1 MQIFQYTWWLWP
13 VLTGAV
19 LTIQS
24 KFGTRVFGH
33 WIVLIVLLL
42 FLCSLIVGVIGL
54 LELSETEKGLKK
66 ELHLLKAFF
75 CFGPTVLIIVG
86 FAAGAV
92 G

>member
-13 VLTGAV
+13 ALTGTV
-19 LTIQS
+19 LIIQAN
-24 KFGTRVFGH
+24 FGTRVFGH

-42 FLCSLIVGVIGL
+42 FLCSLIVGIIGL
-54 LELSETEKGLKK
+54 LEMGGIEKGLKK
-66 ELHLLKAFF
+66 ELHLLKALF
-75 CFGPTVLIIVG
+75 CFNPTILLIVG